1 MLCSLVL
8 ACSRVLQCARCSQRR
23 RAASPLGNTRSSGEP
38 SHGST
43 VRAAFFLIRAAQ
55 NPNAGGNALGLEE
68 PDDALLYPTVEP
80 RLATAILGAISA
92 YALLEYQV
100 DELIW
105 ELAAVE
111 PEIGAC
117 LTAQFFSIAPRMD
130 ALISVAHAQYV
141 SDAHIKRLDKLKT
154 SIGGLGNRR
163 HRLAHDPWF
172 YAYETAKSYRLE
184 KTAKG
189 GLVHAYKPVSEEEI
203 DSFKDEIKA
212 VEKTF
217 RDLCSEILDAF
228 RSQPYRPPR
237 MP

>member
-1 MLCSLVL
+1 MTL
-8 ACSRVLQCARCSQRR
+8 RR
-23 RAASPLGNTRSSGEP
+23 RSGSDFFSSEQ
-38 SHGST
+38 
-43 VRAAFFLIRAAQ
+43 VEIQ
-55 NPNAGGNALGLEE
+55 IAGGSALGPEE

-80 RLATAILGAISA
+80 RIATAILGAISA

-130 ALISVAHAQYV
+130 ALISLAHAQYV

-189 GLVHAYKPVSEEEI
+189 GLVHAYKPVTEEEI
-203 DSFKDEIKA
+203 DAFKDEIKA

-217 RDLCSEILDAF
+217 RDLRSEMLDAF
-228 RSQPYRPPR
+228 RSEPYRPPR

>member
-1 MLCSLVL
+1 M
-8 ACSRVLQCARCSQRR
+8 AAQCWPRTHIAR
-23 RAASPLGNTRSSGEP
+23 LGNSS
-38 SHGST
+38 
-43 VRAAFFLIRAAQ
+43 
-55 NPNAGGNALGLEE
+55 PNLGGRALGPNE

-80 RLATAILGAISA
+80 RLAAAILGAISA

-130 ALISVAHAQYV
+130 ALISLAHAQYV
-141 SDAHIKRLDKLKT
+141 GDAHIKRLDKLKT

-189 GLVHAYKPVSEEEI
+189 GLVHAYKAVTAEEI
-203 DSFKDEIKA
+203 TVFRDEISV

-217 RDLCSEILDAF
+217 RDLRSEILHVF